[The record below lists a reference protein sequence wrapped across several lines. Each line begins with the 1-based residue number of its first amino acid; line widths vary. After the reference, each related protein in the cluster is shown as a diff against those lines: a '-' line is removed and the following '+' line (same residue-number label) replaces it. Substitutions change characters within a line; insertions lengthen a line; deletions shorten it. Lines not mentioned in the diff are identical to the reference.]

1 VCHLWYACFD
11 TCLYINKVNDIT
23 HQMKGFVLGFSVNIT
38 RNCDQLLQ
46 LILGFDHV
54 VDQIKLELFLYEEF

>member
-1 VCHLWYACFD
+1 
-11 TCLYINKVNDIT
+11 
-23 HQMKGFVLGFSVNIT
+23 MKGFVLGFSVNIT